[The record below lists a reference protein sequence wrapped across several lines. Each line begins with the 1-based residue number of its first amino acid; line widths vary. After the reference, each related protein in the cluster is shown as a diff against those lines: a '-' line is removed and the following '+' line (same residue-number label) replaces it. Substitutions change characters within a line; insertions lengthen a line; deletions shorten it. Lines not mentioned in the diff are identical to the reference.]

1 MRKPLPEG
9 QFPFYEMVKSPPAGH
24 FQLHIPRAQ
33 PIKPGSPQES
43 QTPYSGSGKRSY
55 FPLVN

>member
-1 MRKPLPEG
+1 MRKPLPDG

-43 QTPYSGSGKRSY
+43 QTP
-55 FPLVN
+55 